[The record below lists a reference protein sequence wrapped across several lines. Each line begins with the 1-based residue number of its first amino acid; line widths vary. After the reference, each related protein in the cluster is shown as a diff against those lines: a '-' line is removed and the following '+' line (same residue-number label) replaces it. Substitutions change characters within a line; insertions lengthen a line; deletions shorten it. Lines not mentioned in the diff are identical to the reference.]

1 MLSVK
6 RLYDYVMQTSEPVMG
21 VKLYKPLP
29 LKEVVQKERKKSC
42 RKCSK
47 YYKHFLSIICI
58 IVTVCTFYIKVLFLL
73 NYLIFF
79 FLLCI
84 MLLDS
89 LSAIAKNRPAFYGR
103 ILPVL
108 LGFDP
113 STAVINGIR
122 VSGARYALKNA
133 FITCLK
139 CTHQGAA
146 PVCCPIPYHKNYIKC
161 LLDFKDS

>member
-1 MLSVK
+1 M
-6 RLYDYVMQTSEPVMG
+6 
-21 VKLYKPLP
+21 
-29 LKEVVQKERKKSC
+29 
-42 RKCSK
+42 
-47 YYKHFLSIICI
+47 F
-58 IVTVCTFYIKVLFLL
+58 
-73 NYLIFF
+73 
-79 FLLCI
+79 
-84 MLLDS
+84 LDS

-146 PVCCPIPYHKNYIKC
+146 PVYCSIPYYKKYINY
-161 LLDFKDS
+161 LLDFKGFINN